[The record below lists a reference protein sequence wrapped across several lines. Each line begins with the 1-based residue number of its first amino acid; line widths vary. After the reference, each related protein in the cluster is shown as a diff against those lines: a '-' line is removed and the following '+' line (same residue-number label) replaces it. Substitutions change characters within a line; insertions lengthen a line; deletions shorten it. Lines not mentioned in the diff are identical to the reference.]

1 MSSSLGPIH
10 YLMYEKIKFQDKI
23 TERLL
28 SEDKLSEL
36 NKVMPPV
43 PLDNLEDILDQDNI
57 HGFLSAKIDV
67 VESRLAYAI
76 NNGENIYEKAY
87 EFGKEI
93 APENLDGVEE
103 IFDSVN
109 NIILDGM
116 PCDHALTGAVDN
128 NGDLN
133 LILNVN
139 THEKYEL
146 NPLEI
151 NPEDS
156 LNNSC
161 AGEHDHD
168 DHESFH
174 IQENVVISNDDT
186 DSKYLKLREELLRGY
201 LEKSGHKVERNGS
214 TFIIK

>member
-10 YLMYEKIKFQDKI
+10 YIMYEKIKFQDKI

-28 SEDKLSEL
+28 SEDKLNEL
-36 NKVMPPV
+36 NKIMPPV

-93 APENLDGVEE
+93 APDKLESNEE
-103 IFDSVN
+103 IFDFVN
-109 NIILDGM
+109 KIILDGM
-116 PCDHALTGAVDN
+116 PCDHALTAAIDN
-128 NGDLN
+128 DGNLN
-133 LILNVN
+133 LITNIDM
-139 THEKYEL
+139 HEKYAK
-146 NPLEI
+146 NPLTI

-156 LNNSC
+156 LSNKCES
-161 AGEHDHD
+161 EHDHD

-174 IQENVVISNDDT
+174 IQENVKIVEDDNNR
-186 DSKYLKLREELLRGY
+186 KYFKLREALLKGFLENSGY
-201 LEKSGHKVERNGS
+201 DVKRHGS
-214 TFIIK
+214 NFIIK

>member
-28 SEDKLSEL
+28 SEDKLNEL
-36 NKVMPPV
+36 NKIMPPV
-43 PLDNLEDILDQDNI
+43 PLDNLKDILDQDNI

-87 EFGKEI
+87 EFGREI
-93 APENLDGVEE
+93 APDKLESNEE
-103 IFDSVN
+103 IFDFVN
-109 NIILDGM
+109 KIILDGM
-116 PCDHALTGAVDN
+116 PCDHALTAAVDA

-139 THEKYEL
+139 THKKYED

-156 LNNSC
+156 LDNSC

-174 IQENVVISNDDT
+174 VQENVEINANNS
-186 DSKYLKLREELLRGY
+186 DSKYLKLREELLKGF
-201 LEKSGHKVERNGS
+201 LENSNHDVKRHGS
-214 TFIIK
+214 NFIIK